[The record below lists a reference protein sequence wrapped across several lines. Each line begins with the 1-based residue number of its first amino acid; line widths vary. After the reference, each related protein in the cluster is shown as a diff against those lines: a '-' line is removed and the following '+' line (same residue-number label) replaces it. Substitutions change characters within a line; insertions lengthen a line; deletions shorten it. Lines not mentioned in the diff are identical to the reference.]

1 MDLIELLKG
10 WDTSLLLLINGHFTP
25 FFDNFMFAVSQ
36 KFVWIPLYLSVLYVL
51 IKNWKKESVWLI
63 IALILCIVISDQ
75 IASGFLKNFVQ
86 RLRPSHDESL
96 EGFVHLVNGYRS
108 GMYGFASSHA
118 SNAVGFALLSS
129 LIFKRQIYTYSIFFW
144 AILTGYSRIYLGV
157 HYPFDVLGGAAV
169 GIVAA
174 LFCFW
179 MIKSFRPAILNQ
191 KDVEIDD
198 TDEKLLIIILITSF
212 LGIII
217 YSFFN

>member
-1 MDLIELLKG
+1 MIEVLKNIDTDLFLY
-10 WDTSLLLLINGHFTP
+10 INGHFTP

-36 KFVWIPLYLSVLYVL
+36 KLVWIPLYLSVLYIL

-63 IALILCIVISDQ
+63 AALVLCIVISDQ

-129 LIFKRQIYTYSIFFW
+129 LIFRRQIYTYSIFFW
-144 AILTGYSRIYLGV
+144 AILTCYSRIYLGV
-157 HYPFDVLGGAAV
+157 HYPLDVLGGAAI
-169 GIVAA
+169 GIAVA
-174 LFCFW
+174 LCCFW
-179 MIKSFRPAILNQ
+179 IIRTFRPAILNPTYAEV
-191 KDVEIDD
+191 DEIDD
-198 TDEKLLIIILITSF
+198 KLMVIILITSF

>member
-36 KFVWIPLYLSVLYVL
+36 KLVWIPLYLCVLYIL

-86 RLRPSHDESL
+86 RVRPSHDESL
-96 EGFVHLVNGYRS
+96 DGFIHLVNGYRS

-129 LIFKRQIYTYSIFFW
+129 LIFKRQIYTYSIFIW
-144 AILTGYSRIYLGV
+144 AILTCYSRIYLGV
-157 HYPFDVLGGAAV
+157 HYPLDVLGGAAI
-169 GIVAA
+169 GIIVA
-174 LFCFW
+174 LCCFRI
-179 MIKSFRPAILNQ
+179 IKTFRPAILNPTYAEV
-191 KDVEIDD
+191 DEIDD
-198 TDEKLLIIILITSF
+198 KLLIIILITSF